1 MLDNEKNPIHIED
14 TVMFGHNISVLK
26 AQAHMDK
33 KLPFFLFNCV
43 FF

>member
-1 MLDNEKNPIHIED
+1 MLDNEKKNQIED
-14 TVMFGHNISVLK
+14 MFGHNISVLK

-33 KLPFFLFNCV
+33 KLPFFIFSRV